1 MPWAVAV
8 LRGEGDP
15 EQSGLCPTRF
25 LLLWGASWKD
35 VTDGGVKLGLGISTH
50 FSGMCD
56 SCSMCPLYRAMKCA
70 LIPSVMCAGNS
81 IRDEDIKAL
90 AAVLPQC
97 KSLTSLN
104 LESMLWL
111 LYWAESMQTPQLQSW
126 CSPAGPCDP
135 VQDNCKPPVPAEP
148 CLTVALGPEVSV
160 MPWAVAVLRGK
171 GDPEQ
176 SGLCPTRFLLLW
188 GASWKDVT
196 DGGVKLGLGIS
207 THFSGMCDSCSMC
220 PLYRAMKCALIPSV
234 MCAGNSIGDEGTK
247 ALAAVLPQCKSLT
260 SLNLASMFWL
270 LYWAESMQTAQLQ
283 SWWFPAGP
291 CDPVQDNSNPLS
303 LQSPASLLHWGL
315 RCLSCPGQLLF

>member
-1 MPWAVAV
+1 
-8 LRGEGDP
+8 
-15 EQSGLCPTRF
+15 
-25 LLLWGASWKD
+25 
-35 VTDGGVKLGLGISTH
+35 
-50 FSGMCD
+50 
-56 SCSMCPLYRAMKCA
+56 
-70 LIPSVMCAGNS
+70 
-81 IRDEDIKAL
+81 
-90 AAVLPQC
+90 
-97 KSLTSLN
+97 
-104 LESMLWL
+104 
-111 LYWAESMQTPQLQSW
+111 
-126 CSPAGPCDP
+126 
-135 VQDNCKPPVPAEP
+135 
-148 CLTVALGPEVSV
+148 

-234 MCAGNSIGDEGTK
+234 MCAGNSIGVEGTK

-260 SLNLASMFWL
+260 SLNLESMFWL

-291 CDPVQDNSNPLS
+291 CDPVQDNCNPLS